1 MRTATDAA
9 GVTAELAA
17 VPAHERVALVDPRFV
32 GHAHALRLALT
43 DPRFPAATVRGALTA
58 QPEARA
64 VLVRAVTAAAAT
76 ARTSDGGAPTA
87 APAPGSAESP
97 EHVAA
102 STVVPTTV
110 PDRAEETQPPVG
122 SAPGPGAD
130 DRSGDA
136 GAPGAAVAS
145 GAADRADA
153 AVHAPD
159 AAHASGE
166 YAESRSR
173 TRPSGAATALGAAA
187 APTTAGAVGRATR
200 TDAPGTTAPDRAA
213 GTGVRAGG
221 AAHAADS
228 FATRSPSESSAEVAT
243 MGAAN
248 APNAAA
254 PGEAAHVASPD
265 RTADGLAAPSR
276 SVAPAEVA
284 ATHGAADAHS
294 WVDDIAAALDAGGV
308 ALHRPE
314 LGVLVA
320 SVPADALSRAKAQ
333 DAVDAVDDERVRL
346 RSAVKAR
353 DGFFT
358 TFCIS
363 PYSRYIARWCARR
376 GLTPNQVTTASLL
389 TALIAAACAATGTR
403 PGFVSAGV
411 LLIASFVLDCTDG
424 QLARYSLQYSTL
436 GAWLDATFDRAKE
449 YAYYAGLAL
458 GAARADGDDVWALA
472 LGAMVLQTCRHV
484 VDFAFNEANHDAT
497 GNTSP
502 TAALSGRLDSVGW
515 TVWVRRMIV
524 LPIGERWAM
533 IAVLTAFTTPRIT
546 FYATLIG
553 CALAAC
559 YTTAGR
565 VLRSL
570 TRRAGR
576 TDRAA
581 RALAELADSGP
592 LAELV
597 AKAAPRGASSYL
609 APVSAALGA
618 TAVLAGAA
626 ATGFGS
632 WVPVGCAVLYAVLA
646 GVAVTAPLKGPLD
659 WLVPPLFR
667 AAEYGTI
674 LILAACSEVNGALPA
689 AFGLV
694 AAVAYHHY
702 DTVYRI
708 RGGTGAPPHR
718 LVRAIGGHEGRTV
731 AVTAAAA
738 LLHHQNQGFT
748 IALTALAAALAL
760 AVLIESIR
768 FWVSSGAPAV
778 HDESGEPA

>member
-1 MRTATDAA
+1 M
-9 GVTAELAA
+9 
-17 VPAHERVALVDPRFV
+17 ALVDPRFV
-32 GHAHALRLALT
+32 GHVHTLRLALT
-43 DPRFPAATVRGALTA
+43 DPRFPAAAVRGALSV
-58 QPEARA
+58 QPEARTA
-64 VLVRAVTAAAAT
+64 LARAVTAAAAT
-76 ARTSDGGAPTA
+76 ARISGSGGGAPTA
-87 APAPGSAESP
+87 APARALGPAESLERETAP
-97 EHVAA
+97 
-102 STVVPTTV
+102 TGVPATV
-110 PDRAEETQPPVG
+110 PGRAGQARPPLG
-122 SAPGPGAD
+122 SAPRPGAD
-130 DRSGDA
+130 AGGGDA
-136 GAPGAAVAS
+136 GAAS
-145 GAADRADA
+145 SADA
-153 AVHAPD
+153 

-173 TRPSGAATALGAAA
+173 TRPSG
-187 APTTAGAVGRATR
+187 TT
-200 TDAPGTTAPDRAA
+200 
-213 GTGVRAGG
+213 
-221 AAHAADS
+221 
-228 FATRSPSESSAEVAT
+228 
-243 MGAAN
+243 
-248 APNAAA
+248 AA
-254 PGEAAHVASPD
+254 PG
-265 RTADGLAAPSR
+265 
-276 SVAPAEVA
+276 
-284 ATHGAADAHS
+284 AHS
-294 WVDDIAAALDAGGV
+294 RVDDLAAALDAEGV
-308 ALHRPE
+308 PVHRPE

-320 SVPADALSRAKAQ
+320 AVPADALSRAKAQ

-346 RSAVKAR
+346 RSAVKSR

-546 FYATLIG
+546 FYVLLVG

-570 TRRAGR
+570 TRRAER

-581 RALAELADSGP
+581 HALAELADTGP

-597 AKAAPRGASSYL
+597 AKAAPRGPSSYL
-609 APVSAALGA
+609 APLSAALGA
-618 TAVLAGAA
+618 AAVLAGTAA
-626 ATGFGS
+626 AGFGS

-646 GVAVTAPLKGPLD
+646 GVAVAAPLKGPLD

-667 AAEYGTI
+667 AAEYGVI

-689 AFGLV
+689 AFGLI

-708 RGGTGAPPHR
+708 RGGTGAPPHL

-738 LLHHQNQGFT
+738 LLHHRNQGFT

-760 AVLIESIR
+760 AVLTESIR

-778 HDESGEPA
+778 HDETGEPA